1 LNESTT
7 WTGLLRPVITLDE
20 EAREAQNQFMKM
32 LALFVCASF
41 MGAGT
46 PQVEA
51 QAETADATRY
61 GAYPT
66 NYKEIV
72 TKWLETQ
79 LIDAGT
85 ARIEWNGDPK
95 PADLGTKG
103 GHLYGYLVNFK
114 VNARNRF
121 GAYTGK
127 QAHGAL
133 IRDGQVIKGIGFAY

>member
-1 LNESTT
+1 VQ
-7 WTGLLRPVITLDE
+7 GFFAQVITLDE
-20 EAREAQNQFMKM
+20 QASGAQNQFMKM

-41 MGAGT
+41 MGAGAR
-46 PQVEA
+46 PVEA
-51 QAETADATRY
+51 QAETADAARY
-61 GAYPT
+61 GAYPA

-79 LIDAGT
+79 LIDAAS

-103 GHLYGYLVNFK
+103 EHLYGYLVSFK

-121 GAYTGK
+121 GTYTGK
-127 QAHGAL
+127 QTHGAL